1 MKRTLKRTVSVV
13 MILCL
18 TLALFTGF
26 AGAAEVSNT
35 VVQTMKADARD
46 KGFSVAYM
54 DEVHFVD
61 AGRDGDAVTVSLPH
75 DLAVSGRSVAV
86 AVRAVDKNG
95 NAVASR
101 GTRFVLGT
109 YAAGRVTVTYQEN
122 DCRYFAMMPIQSII
136 EQGTIHYL
144 ETTATEVSAS
154 RYDVYVEARLVMSDD
169 LAEYVVVNKTDER
182 LLDMRFTCTLENEV
196 FDTQYDAALQ
206 DLQFIDPHGIYTLLE
221 NESRVTDEGVV
232 IRYKLN
238 EKVWASWR
246 YESAASLK
254 NMLQT
259 ELVMHCNALVAEAE
273 LREAANYDDEIW
285 TYGCL
290 ELTYEPGGRMEP
302 IPAVKVETFLLPAEM
317 DVIVLDRDPSR
328 PPVRPGVGEDDWDD
342 EEDWLDEGDRVLPA
356 VPGELNGRDH
366 VAYIIGYEG
375 DVVRP
380 NNNITRAEVA
390 TIFFR
395 LLQKDVR
402 DAYMTQDNDF
412 SDVTEGQ
419 WFNCA
424 ISTMSDLGV
433 LKGYPDG
440 TFRPNAPIT
449 RAEFAAIAARFD
461 GREPDGMAR
470 FSDIRGHWGA
480 EEISRAYQNCW
491 VDGYPNGTFRPDQ
504 DITRAEAMTLVNRVL
519 HRNPETPADLLPDMV
534 IWNDNRDENAW
545 YYLAVQEATNS
556 HDYHRK
562 SNSHENWDT
571 IEAVP
576 DWAALEK

>member
-1 MKRTLKRTVSVV
+1 MKTLKKLVSVFV
-13 MILCL
+13 IVCMAL
-18 TLALFTGF
+18 TLFTGF
-26 AGAAEVSNT
+26 AGAAEVASA
-35 VVQTMKADARD
+35 VQQTLKSDAAD
-46 KGFSVAYM
+46 KGFALNYV
-54 DEVHFVD
+54 DDVHFVD
-61 AGRDGDAVTVSLPH
+61 AGREGDAVTASLPH

-95 NAVASR
+95 NALA
-101 GTRFVLGT
+101 GHETRFVLGT
-109 YAAGRVTVTYQEN
+109 YSGGRVTVTYQEN
-122 DCRYFAMMPIQSII
+122 GCRYFAMMPVQCFL
-136 EQGTIHYL
+136 EQGTIHRLSTDAY
-144 ETTATEVSAS
+144 EAS
-154 RYDVYVEARLVMSDD
+154 NGVYNIYVEAALRMSDD

-182 LLDMRFTCTLENEV
+182 LLNMRFTCYLENDVINASHNAELNNN
-196 FDTQYDAALQ
+196 FH
-206 DLQFIDPHGIYTLLE
+206 FEDPHGIYELLE
-221 NESRVTDEGVV
+221 DETYATDGGIV
-232 IRYKLN
+232 IKYKLDR
-238 EKVWASWR
+238 ETWASWR
-246 YESAASLK
+246 YTGAAQLK
-254 NMLQT
+254 EILQT
-259 ELVMHCNALVAEAE
+259 EVVMTCDARESEAAL
-273 LREAANYDDEIW
+273 RQAANYDNEIW
-285 TYGCL
+285 TYGTL
-290 ELTYEPGGRMEP
+290 ELTYEVNGVNKD
-302 IPAVKVETFLLPAEM
+302 IPAVNKDTFLLPAKM
-317 DVIVLDRDPSR
+317 DYIVLDDSVIIPGG
-328 PPVRPGVGEDDWDD
+328 RPGIDFDD
-342 EEDWLDEGDRVLPA
+342 EDWLDEDDRVLPG
-356 VPGELNGRDH
+356 VPAELNGKDH
-366 VAYIIGYEG
+366 VAYVIGYEG

-395 LLQKDVR
+395 LLQENVR
-402 DAYMTQDNDF
+402 NAYMTQDNDF
-412 SDVTEGQ
+412 SDVSEGQ

-491 VDGYPNGTFRPDQ
+491 VDGYPDGTFRPDR

-519 HRNPETPADLLPDMV
+519 HRNPESPADLLSDMV
-534 IWNDNRDENAW
+534 IWNDNRDEDAW

-576 DWAALEK
+576 NWADLEK

>member
-1 MKRTLKRTVSVV
+1 MKKMLKRIVSAAV
-13 MILCL
+13 ILCM
-18 TLALFTGF
+18 TVALFAGF
-26 AGAAEVSNT
+26 AAAAEVSGG
-35 VVQTMKADARD
+35 VQQTMKSDAGD
-46 KGFSVAYM
+46 KGFSVAFM
-54 DEVHFVD
+54 DQIHFVD
-61 AGRDGDAVTVSLPH
+61 AGREGDAVTVSLPH
-75 DLAVSGRSVAV
+75 KLAVSGRSVSV
-86 AVRAVDKNG
+86 AVLAVDKNG
-95 NAVASR
+95 NALS
-101 GTRFVLGT
+101 GHDTRFVLGT
-109 YAAGRVTVTYQEN
+109 ASAGRVSVTYQEN
-122 DCRYFAMMPIQSII
+122 ECRYFAMMPIQSII
-136 EQGTIHYL
+136 EQGTVHYL
-144 ETTATEVSAS
+144 ETTATAVSAS
-154 RYDVYVEARLVMSDD
+154 RYDVYVEARLSMSDD

-182 LLDMRFTCTLENEV
+182 LLDMRFTCFLENEV
-196 FDTQYDAALQ
+196 FDSEHHAELQ

-221 NESRVTDEGVV
+221 NESYVSEKGVV

-238 EKVWASWR
+238 EKTWASWR

-254 NMLQT
+254 SMLQD
-259 ELVMHCNALVAEAE
+259 ELVMHCDALVSEAE
-273 LREAANYDDEIW
+273 LLEGANYDNEIW

-290 ELTYEPGGRMEP
+290 EITYEPGGSKDP
-302 IPAVKVETFLLPAEM
+302 IPAVLEETFLLPAEM
-317 DVIVLDRDPSR
+317 DVIKLPGSSTHLPSH
-328 PPVRPGVGEDDWDD
+328 PGSGSDIWDD
-342 EEDWLDEGDRVLPA
+342 EDEWLDESDRLLPG
-356 VPGELNGRDH
+356 VPAELNGRDH
-366 VAYIIGYEG
+366 VAYVIGYEG

-395 LLQKDVR
+395 LLQEDVR

-412 SDVTEGQ
+412 SDVNEGQ

-461 GREPDGMAR
+461 GREPDGLAR

-519 HRNPETPADLLPDMV
+519 HRNPETPADLLDDMV
-534 IWNDNRDENAW
+534 VWNDNRDEDAW

-562 SNSHENWDT
+562 SNSHESWDT

-576 DWAALEK
+576 DWSALEK